1 MGWIE
6 WQYDTST
13 ALFGPEPDDV
23 GSVAGVGFLPR
34 PFMSCWRYEASE
46 STCVSAY
53 VQMQRRFGYGTD
65 RGEALRSLVTFAC
78 RRSPAA
84 RKKIKLTSGLLS
96 S

>member
-1 MGWIE
+1 M
-6 WQYDTST
+6 TP
-13 ALFGPEPDDV
+13 ALLF
-23 GSVAGVGFLPR
+23 SVLNLMTLAAWLALVFLPR
-34 PFMSCWRYEASE
+34 LLYPVVLVRVTTAFE